1 MANQLTFNETLTVEE
16 FKELHQVSTI
26 SVRRNPHTSKLFMVF
41 GTKTGAVASA
51 GVPTK
56 AMVSNVTT
64 PEGDSFWLLHEQGE
78 GGGAPEIARL

>member
-16 FKELHQVSTI
+16 FKELHNVTKI

-41 GTKTGAVASA
+41 GSKTGAVSSA

-56 AMVSNVTT
+56 AMVSNVTA
-64 PEGDSFWLLHEQGE
+64 PEGESFWLLHNQGE
-78 GGGAPEIARL
+78 GGAPEVAKF